1 MCSHL
6 PCVSQECI
14 YHFILLIL
22 IAVFYLIVAMFYYS
36 LAACF
41 CVNFQDVYILV
52 SISLSSLLPY
62 VIYISV
68 VNTIFD
74 SCPLLFM

>member
-1 MCSHL
+1 MCSCL

-14 YHFILLIL
+14 YHLILLIL
-22 IAVFYLIVAMFYYS
+22 IAVFYLIVAMFYY
-36 LAACF
+36 LLTACY
-41 CVNFQDVYILV
+41 CINFLDVYILV

-62 VIYISV
+62 TIYISV
-68 VNTIFD
+68 VNTVFD